1 MRIGSEVTDGILIWT
16 YLSSEELWIYTK
28 LSVEVGGIRKSLK
41 EFLVTQERAVRRGES
56 LTKAGLG
63 HRADDDD
70 DDDDDDD
77 GADGAVRDR
86 EARSW

>member
-1 MRIGSEVTDGILIWT
+1 MDIHQVVSRGMRKAQI
-16 YLSSEELWIYTK
+16 
-28 LSVEVGGIRKSLK
+28 VERTSCDS
-41 EFLVTQERAVRRGES
+41 ERAVRRGES

-70 DDDDDDD
+70 DDDDDDGAD